1 MDILFNYTFQIIAL
15 GSVVLAIT
23 AGSVGAFS
31 VYKGQ
36 SLIGD
41 AIGHSTFPG
50 IILAYM
56 VFATRSPV
64 VLLCGA
70 IAAGAASYAL
80 IQLAHEDKRLGLD
93 ANLAIFLSGFFGL
106 GMALKSFIQGNPDYA
121 GASQAGL
128 GTYIFGQ
135 AAYMLEVDV
144 MLITGVSLLCLLI
157 LLAFYKELKLFV
169 FDAEYAR
176 VAGLPCRLLNVL
188 LLVMTISVIGIGI
201 KAVGAILI
209 SSFLIIP
216 CVAANQW
223 SNNFLHVLL
232 ISSGIGAAS
241 AFIGTYISTAQQGMS
256 TGPCIILV
264 ACLIAFFSILLGSKG
279 ILGSL
284 LNRREDHG

>member
-1 MDILFNYTFQIIAL
+1 MDILTNYTFQIVAL
-15 GSVVLAIT
+15 GSVLLAV
-23 AGSVGAFS
+23 AAAPVGAFS

-56 VFATRSPV
+56 AFATRSPV
-64 VLLCGA
+64 ILLAGA
-70 IAAGAASYAL
+70 ILAGAASYAL
-80 IQLAHEDKRLGLD
+80 IQLAHRDKRLGLD

-135 AAYMLEVDV
+135 AAYMLEADV
-144 MLITGVSLLCLLI
+144 LLI
-157 LLAFYKELKLFV
+157 AAISALVLTLLLLFYKELKLFV
-169 FDAEYAR
+169 FDAEYAE
-176 VAGLPCRLLNVL
+176 VVGLPCRLLNLL
-188 LLVMTISVIGIGI
+188 LLVMTIAVIGIGI

-209 SSFLIIP
+209 SS

-223 SNNFLHVLL
+223 SNNFARVLL
-232 ISSGIGAAS
+232 LSSLIGAVS
-241 AFIGTYISTAQQGMS
+241 ALVGTYISTLEQGMS
-256 TGPCIILV
+256 TGPSIILV
-264 ACLIAFFSILLGSKG
+264 ASLIAFFSIVFGTKG
-279 ILGSL
+279 ILGSVL
-284 LNRREDHG
+284 KRRRTHG

>member
-1 MDILFNYTFQIIAL
+1 MDILMNYTFQIVAL
-15 GSVVLAIT
+15 GSVILAVT
-23 AGSVGAFS
+23 AGPVGAFS

-56 VFATRSPV
+56 AFATRSPV
-64 VLLCGA
+64 VLLMGA
-70 IAAGAASYAL
+70 VAAGAASYAL
-80 IQLAHEDKRLGLD
+80 IQLAHRDKRLGLD

-144 MLITGVSLLCLLI
+144 LIISIVSAVCLTLLLL
-157 LLAFYKELKLFV
+157 FYKELKLFV
-169 FDAEYAR
+169 FDAEYAE
-176 VAGLPCRLLNVL
+176 VVGLPCRLLNIL
-188 LLVMTISVIGIGI
+188 LLIMTIAVIGIGI
-201 KAVGAILI
+201 KSVGAILI

-223 SNNFLHVLL
+223 SNHLARVLVL
-232 ISSGIGAAS
+232 SSLIGAVS
-241 AFIGTYISTAQQGMS
+241 ALVGTYISTLEQGMS
-256 TGPCIILV
+256 TGPSIILV
-264 ACLIAFFSILLGSKG
+264 ASLIAFFSMLFGTKGLLVRTLK
-279 ILGSL
+279 
-284 LNRREDHG
+284 RRKSNG

>member
-1 MDILFNYTFQIIAL
+1 MDILTNYTFQIVAL
-15 GSVVLAIT
+15 GSVILAV
-23 AGSVGAFS
+23 AAAPVGAFS

-56 VFATRSPV
+56 AFATRSPV
-64 VLLCGA
+64 ILLAGA
-70 IAAGAASYAL
+70 ILAGAASYAL
-80 IQLAHEDKRLGLD
+80 IQLAHKDKRLGLD

-106 GMALKSFIQGNPDYA
+106 GMALKSYIQGNPDYA

-135 AAYMLEVDV
+135 AAYMLEADV
-144 MLITGVSLLCLLI
+144 KLIALVAALCATLLFC
-157 LLAFYKELKLFV
+157 FYKELKVFV

-176 VAGLPCRLLNVL
+176 AVGLPVRFLQVL
-188 LLVMTISVIGIGI
+188 LPFLTIAVIGIGI

-216 CVAANQW
+216 CVAASQW
-223 SNNFLHVLL
+223 SDDFVRVLFL
-232 ISSGIGAAS
+232 S
-241 AFIGTYISTAQQGMS
+241 AVFGVVSALAGTYVSTLEQGMS
-256 TGPCIILV
+256 TGPSIIL
-264 ACLIAFFSILLGSKG
+264 AASAIAFLSMLFGKRG
-279 ILGSL
+279 VFRKRG
-284 LNRREDHG
+284 RREEA

>member
-1 MDILFNYTFQIIAL
+1 MEILTNYTFQIVAL
-15 GSVVLAIT
+15 GSVILAV
-23 AGSVGAFS
+23 AAAPVGAFS

-56 VFATRSPV
+56 AFATRSPV
-64 VLLCGA
+64 VLLMGA
-70 IAAGAASYAL
+70 VAAGAASYAL
-80 IQLAHEDKRLGLD
+80 IQLAHRDKRLGLD

-135 AAYMLEVDV
+135 AAYMLEADV
-144 MLITGVSLLCLLI
+144 LLI
-157 LLAFYKELKLFV
+157 AVVSALVLTLLLLFYKELKLFV
-169 FDAEYAR
+169 FDAEYAE
-176 VAGLPCRLLNVL
+176 VVGLPCRLLNIL
-188 LLVMTISVIGIGI
+188 LLIMTIAVIGIGI
-201 KAVGAILI
+201 KSVGAILI

-223 SNNFLHVLL
+223 SNHLSRVLVL
-232 ISSGIGAAS
+232 SSLIGAVS
-241 AFIGTYISTAQQGMS
+241 ALIGTYISTLEQGMS
-256 TGPCIILV
+256 TGPSIILV
-264 ACLIAFFSILLGSKG
+264 ASLIAFFSMLFGTKGLLVRTLK
-279 ILGSL
+279 
-284 LNRREDHG
+284 RRKTNG

>member
-1 MDILFNYTFQIIAL
+1 MDILMNYTFQIVAL
-15 GSVVLAIT
+15 GSVILAVT
-23 AGSVGAFS
+23 AGPVGAFS

-56 VFATRSPV
+56 AFATRSPV
-64 VLLCGA
+64 VLLMGA
-70 IAAGAASYAL
+70 IVAGAASYAL
-80 IQLAHEDKRLGLD
+80 IQLAHRDKRLGLD

-144 MLITGVSLLCLLI
+144 LIISIVSAVCLTLLLL
-157 LLAFYKELKLFV
+157 FYKELKLFV
-169 FDAEYAR
+169 FDAEYAE
-176 VAGLPCRLLNVL
+176 VVGLPCRLLHIL
-188 LLVMTISVIGIGI
+188 LLVMTIAVIGIGI

-223 SNNFLHVLL
+223 SNNFARVL
-232 ISSGIGAAS
+232 SSLIGAVS
-241 AFIGTYISTAQQGMS
+241 ALVGTYISTLEQGMS
-256 TGPCIILV
+256 TGPSIILV
-264 ACLIAFFSILLGSKG
+264 ASLIAFFSILFGTKG
-279 ILGSL
+279 ILGRVL
-284 LNRREDHG
+284 KRRARNG

>member
-1 MDILFNYTFQIIAL
+1 MDILTNYTFQIVAL
-15 GSVVLAIT
+15 GSVILAV
-23 AGSVGAFS
+23 AAAPVGAFS

-56 VFATRSPV
+56 AFATRSPV
-64 VLLCGA
+64 VLLAGA
-70 IAAGAASYAL
+70 VTAGAASYAL
-80 IQLAHEDKRLGLD
+80 IQLAHKDKRLGLD

-135 AAYMLEVDV
+135 AAYMLEADV
-144 MLITGVSLLCLLI
+144 QLICVVSAVVLLLL
-157 LLAFYKELKLFV
+157 LLFYKELKLFV
-169 FDAEYAR
+169 FDAEYAE
-176 VAGLPCRLLNVL
+176 VVGLPCRLLN
-188 LLVMTISVIGIGI
+188 MTIAVIGIGI

-216 CVAANQW
+216 CAAANQW
-223 SNNFLHVLL
+223 SNNLSRVLL
-232 ISSGIGAAS
+232 LSSGIGAVS
-241 AFIGTYISTAQQGMS
+241 SLVGTYISTLEQGMS
-256 TGPCIILV
+256 TGPSIILV
-264 ACLIAFFSILLGSKG
+264 ASVIAFFSILFGTKG
-279 ILGSL
+279 ILGRAL
-284 LNRREDHG
+284 KRRQRNG

>member
-64 VLLCGA
+64 VLLAGA
-70 IAAGAASYAL
+70 VTAGAASYAL
-80 IQLAHEDKRLGLD
+80 IQLAHKDKRLGLD

-135 AAYMLEVDV
+135 AAYMLEADV
-144 MLITGVSLLCLLI
+144 QLICVVSAVVLLLL
-157 LLAFYKELKLFV
+157 LLFYKELKLFV
-169 FDAEYAR
+169 FDAEYAE
-176 VAGLPCRLLNVL
+176 VVGLPCRLLNIL
-188 LLVMTISVIGIGI
+188 LLVMTIAVIGIGI

-216 CVAANQW
+216 CAAANQW
-223 SNNFLHVLL
+223 SNNLSRVLL
-232 ISSGIGAAS
+232 LSSGIGAVS
-241 AFIGTYISTAQQGMS
+241 SLVGTYISTLEQGMS
-256 TGPCIILV
+256 TGPSIILV
-264 ACLIAFFSILLGSKG
+264 ASVIAFFSILFGTKG
-279 ILGSL
+279 ILGRAL
-284 LNRREDHG
+284 KRRQRNG